1 MSYFFSNPPSRPAN
15 YNQSVPT
22 SAPKVNS
29 TSEPIKTGPP
39 YGYGKVTDFFGFTIT
54 RPNPAPKP
62 AIVDIKTEPI
72 EKPPVTATTNR
83 VNINLNQNHKFGW
96 FW

>member
-1 MSYFFSNPPSRPAN
+1 MSFFFSNPPSRPAQ

-39 YGYGKVTDFFGFTIT
+39 FGYRTVTDFFGFAFNA
-54 RPNPAPKP
+54 PNPPPKP
-62 AIVDIKTEPI
+62 ATVNNKIEPI
-72 EKPPVTATTNR
+72 AKPTVTNR
-83 VNINLNQNHKFGW
+83 VNINLNQNHRFGL
-96 FW
+96 FWS